1 MEGNTMTATIVH
13 LPDGTE
19 MSGSDVVCNNCD
31 SSVAGHSCVAG
42 SGSAPAVVYS
52 RSGKGSTRKKAD
64 EKPPCAHCGAPMHFN
79 YGATETNAK
88 CMMTQYA
95 LDTGLISDP
104 LHQKAPV
111 LTAEMVVDLAEWIK
125 NLKSPLTY
133 GSMLSAAGG
142 AGTYAALRPK
152 TGRRTKTA
160 PAAPGAQIQDI
171 AEEVEVPVE
180 PTATVE
186 EEQPA
191 PKKGR
196 SRKAS
201 KPATLSVV
209 TQTPSGE
216 LEEIL
221 ATLGVPEELGTVIGD
236 SIQSGETPTTPL
248 APSPAT
254 AEERAARRKARKAL
268 LSRV

>member
-111 LTAEMVVDLAEWIK
+111 LTAEMVVDQE
-125 NLKSPLTY
+125 PQV
-133 GSMLSAAGG
+133 AAHLRVNAIGG
-142 AGTYAALRPK
+142 
-152 TGRRTKTA
+152 GRGRDVCG
-160 PAAPGAQIQDI
+160 AAPEDGAAHQDG
-171 AEEVEVPVE
+171 
-180 PTATVE
+180 T
-186 EEQPA
+186 
-191 PKKGR
+191 R
-196 SRKAS
+196 S
-201 KPATLSVV
+201 
-209 TQTPSGE
+209 
-216 LEEIL
+216 
-221 ATLGVPEELGTVIGD
+221 
-236 SIQSGETPTTPL
+236 
-248 APSPAT
+248 
-254 AEERAARRKARKAL
+254 ARRADPGHR
-268 LSRV
+268 